1 MHKKIDKHLIQ
12 VLLSE
17 YEFNSD
23 SYADLINNSISIE
36 QSTDACYFLGEMSKS
51 NDYAVIFALSFI
63 LEHASRDF
71 MKENKNKMK
80 LKIN

>member
-1 MHKKIDKHLIQ
+1 MHEKIDKHLIQ
-12 VLLSE
+12 VLSSE

-51 NDYAVIFALSFI
+51 NVFNNLMFLITVNQS
-63 LEHASRDF
+63 
-71 MKENKNKMK
+71 
-80 LKIN
+80 KI

>member
-36 QSTDACYFLGEMSKS
+36 QSTDACYF
-51 NDYAVIFALSFI
+51 F
-63 LEHASRDF
+63 R
-71 MKENKNKMK
+71 
-80 LKIN
+80 

>member
-23 SYADLINNSISIE
+23 SYADLINN
-36 QSTDACYFLGEMSKS
+36 FW
-51 NDYAVIFALSFI
+51 
-63 LEHASRDF
+63 
-71 MKENKNKMK
+71 
-80 LKIN
+80 

>member
-12 VLLSE
+12 VLSSE

-51 NDYAVIFALSFI
+51 NVFNNS
-63 LEHASRDF
+63 
-71 MKENKNKMK
+71 
-80 LKIN
+80 